1 MFAHPGYTCRATQE
15 ETVGKRW
22 MGLLVAAALC
32 CGLWCGQ
39 AAAQDAK
46 VDLRLA
52 HWLPQSH
59 PLHQS
64 LLQWADSIAKDSNG
78 SIHVTIFPSE
88 QLGKA
93 FDGYDLARDGI
104 ADIALVSPGY
114 QPGRFPISA
123 AGELPFL
130 ISSAEKGSPAFD
142 AWYRNYAAS
151 EMQDVHYCTG
161 MLRAAAF
168 FQSRTKP
175 IVVPADV
182 KGMRIRPPDGTM
194 ANFVT
199 LLGGTNVQASAP
211 ASRDLLEKGVA
222 DATIFP
228 WGSTVLFGIDKT
240 VTQHLDMPVEMG
252 VFTLVMT
259 KQRYAQLSDAQRKVM
274 DDHCTTEWGA
284 RLGSP
289 WAQFEDAGLEKIAAE
304 PGHQVI
310 KPTPDQ
316 VESWRQSAQPL
327 ADAWSAAVG
336 RTNNAPET
344 IMAAFKASLAKYDAK
359 F

>member
-1 MFAHPGYTCRATQE
+1 MKRLGIAFALT
-15 ETVGKRW
+15 
-22 MGLLVAAALC
+22 AALFA
-32 CGLWCGQ
+32 GQ
-39 AAAQDAK
+39 AAADDAK
-46 VDLRLA
+46 IELKLA
-52 HWLPQSH
+52 HWLPQAH

-64 LLQWADSIAKDSNG
+64 LLQWAASIEKDSSG
-78 SIHVTIFPSE
+78 SIHVTIYPSE

-130 ISSAEKGSPAFD
+130 IADAKKGTPAFD
-142 AWYRNYAAS
+142 DWYRKYAAI
-151 EMQDVHYCTG
+151 EMKDVYFCTS

-194 ANFVT
+194 ATFVT

-228 WGSTVLFGIDKT
+228 WGSTVLFGIDKI
-240 VTQHLDMPVEMG
+240 VKHHLDMPVEMG
-252 VFTLVMT
+252 VFVVVMT
-259 KQRYAQLSDAQRKVM
+259 KQRYTSLSDAQRKVI
-274 DDHCTTEWGA
+274 DSHCTTEWGT
-284 RLGSP
+284 RLGTP
-289 WAQFEDAGLEKIAAE
+289 WAEFEDAGLAKISAE
-304 PGHQVI
+304 AGHQVI
-310 KPTPDQ
+310 KPTSEQ
-316 VESWRQSAQPL
+316 VEDWRKSAQPL
-327 ADAWSAAVG
+327 VETWSQSV
-336 RTNNAPET
+336 RKTNNDPEK
-344 IMAAFKASLAKYDAK
+344 IMDALK
-359 F
+359 VNLSKHNARF

>member
-1 MFAHPGYTCRATQE
+1 VKRFQIIVALLALLFGSAAHAE
-15 ETVGKRW
+15 
-22 MGLLVAAALC
+22 
-32 CGLWCGQ
+32 
-39 AAAQDAK
+39 DAK
-46 VDLRLA
+46 LALKLA

-64 LLQWADSIAKDSNG
+64 LLQWVDSIGKESGG
-78 SIHVTIFPSE
+78 SLAITIFPSE

-130 ISSAEKGSPAFD
+130 VSDAKVGSPAFD
-142 AWYRNYAAS
+142 SWYRGFVAA
-151 EMQDVHYCTG
+151 EMKDVHYCTG
-161 MLRAAAF
+161 LLRAAAF
-168 FQSRTKP
+168 FHSRTKP
-175 IVVPADV
+175 IAVPTDV
-182 KGMRIRPPDGTM
+182 SGLRVRPPDGTM

-228 WGSTVLFGIDKT
+228 WGSTILFGVDK
-240 VTQHLDMPVEMG
+240 VVKFHLDVPVEMG
-252 VFTLVMT
+252 VFVVVMT
-259 KQRYAQLSDAQRKVM
+259 KQRYASLSEAQRKVM
-274 DDHCTTEWGA
+274 DNHCTTEWGT
-284 RLGSP
+284 RLATP
-289 WAQFEDAGLEKIAAE
+289 WAEFEAAGLAKIAAE
-304 PGHQVI
+304 PGHQVL
-310 KPTPDQ
+310 KATADQ
-316 VESWRQSAQPL
+316 IQAWRNAAQPL
-327 ADAWSAAVG
+327 TNEWGKAVRKAG
-336 RTNNAPET
+336 GDPDK
-344 IMAAFKASLAKYDAK
+344 IMKEFTAKLEQYHAK

>member
-1 MFAHPGYTCRATQE
+1 MKRIQIVLALILALLCGSEARAE
-15 ETVGKRW
+15 
-22 MGLLVAAALC
+22 
-32 CGLWCGQ
+32 
-39 AAAQDAK
+39 DAK
-46 VDLRLA
+46 LTLKLA

-64 LLQWADSIAKDSNG
+64 LLQWADSISKETGG
-78 SIHVTIFPSE
+78 SLAITIFPSE

-104 ADIALVSPGY
+104 ADVALVSPGY

-130 ISSAEKGSPAFD
+130 ISDAKAGSIAFD
-142 AWYRNYAAS
+142 SWYRSFAAA
-151 EMQDVHYCTG
+151 EMKDVHYCTG

-168 FQSRTKP
+168 FHSRTRP
-175 IVVPADV
+175 IAVPADI
-182 KGMRIRPPDGTM
+182 KGLRVRPPDGTM

-228 WGSTVLFGIDKT
+228 WGSTILFGVDK
-240 VTQHLDMPVEMG
+240 VVKFHLDVPVEMG
-252 VFTLVMT
+252 VFVVVMT
-259 KQRYAQLSDAQRKVM
+259 KQRYASLSDAQRKVV
-274 DDHCTTEWGA
+274 DSHCTTEWGT
-284 RLGSP
+284 RLATP
-289 WAQFEDAGLEKIAAE
+289 WAEFEDAGAAKIAAE
-304 PGHQVI
+304 PGHQVL
-310 KPTPDQ
+310 KATPDQ
-316 VESWRQSAQPL
+316 IQSWRSAAQPL
-327 ADAWSAAVG
+327 VSEWGNAVRKAG
-336 RTNNAPET
+336 SDPDK
-344 IMAAFKASLAKYDAK
+344 IMKEFTAKLEQYRAK